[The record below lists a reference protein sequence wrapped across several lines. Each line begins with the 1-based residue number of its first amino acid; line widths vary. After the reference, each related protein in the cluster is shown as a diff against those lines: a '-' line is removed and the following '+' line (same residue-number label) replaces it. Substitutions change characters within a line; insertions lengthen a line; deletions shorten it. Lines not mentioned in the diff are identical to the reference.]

1 MLGYYFAERIAG
13 DAGPS
18 SVLSTFL
25 KWEQLAAYCRAYVN
39 RDVTFRGTERVQ
51 DTLSNGTRVALSSAK
66 KYQILSDQQTYGL
79 WGLYSV
85 PSASSGLV
93 EQDPARLSSAALE
106 FVESTYLPI
115 FRDAG
120 LPNADRVVAVL
131 SREEATVDL
140 SKGDRTLCEAV
151 ARILKQRMLQK
162 ERAFYRFHLV
172 DGGPLD
178 ATHGRQKLLADIMKR
193 RIAPGDSL
201 TPGLVR
207 AFAKDAKT
215 HGPEGETLAH
225 YLARIAVCD
234 SVLAAATRLFAFVQ
248 GMDGKSLDVISS
260 RVREA
265 WGAGVKTISPLDV
278 LGLRAEFATV
288 REDSADRW
296 MAVADNLA
304 RGDYAEAVRLVV
316 EQNQATMAARGGAQ
330 WVDVRSGR
338 LHVRVRDEQGD
349 LPSSAALADLLR
361 FPYFLNSLLV
371 VTHELR
377 GGSDD

>member
-1 MLGYYFAERIAG
+1 MGSILVPFLTDLDSRARVKGSRDPLGAQPIWTKYGRYVVGNLTTVSNSVRDFTTLMLGYYFAERIAG

-162 ERAFYRFHLV
+162 ERAFYRYHLV

-178 ATHGRQKLLADIMKR
+178 ATLWPTKALGRHHEA
-193 RIAPGDSL
+193 
-201 TPGLVR
+201 
-207 AFAKDAKT
+207 
-215 HGPEGETLAH
+215 AH
-225 YLARIAVCD
+225 RP
-234 SVLAAATRLFAFVQ
+234 
-248 GMDGKSLDVISS
+248 
-260 RVREA
+260 
-265 WGAGVKTISPLDV
+265 W
-278 LGLRAEFATV
+278 
-288 REDSADRW
+288 
-296 MAVADNLA
+296 
-304 RGDYAEAVRLVV
+304 
-316 EQNQATMAARGGAQ
+316 
-330 WVDVRSGR
+330 
-338 LHVRVRDEQGD
+338 
-349 LPSSAALADLLR
+349 
-361 FPYFLNSLLV
+361 
-371 VTHELR
+371 
-377 GGSDD
+377 